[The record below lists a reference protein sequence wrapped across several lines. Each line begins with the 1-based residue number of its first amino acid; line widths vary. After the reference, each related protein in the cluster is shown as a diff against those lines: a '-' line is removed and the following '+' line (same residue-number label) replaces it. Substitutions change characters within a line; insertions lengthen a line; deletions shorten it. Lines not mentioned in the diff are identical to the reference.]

1 VTITNRE
8 TGMDRN
14 AATDV
19 VGRFNFPQPKS
30 GNSSVNVEAPGFELQ
45 WDDNVFSGSRILTL
59 C

>member
-8 TGMDRN
+8 TGMDSNR
-14 AATDV
+14 
-19 VGRFNFPQPKS
+19 RRRPLQLPQPKS